1 VGPISR
7 AVVVA
12 AGSVVFVFCGGAS
25 VWTATG
31 EGPPA
36 VGSNAPVPPDQRERA
51 HRAALEAVGPGDV
64 TDTEFGDEDCAFEVE
79 VTLDDG
85 RRIDVHVDG
94 TFTVVGTS
102 PGHG

>member
-1 VGPISR
+1 VRPISK
-7 AVVVA
+7 AAVVA
-12 AGSVVFVFCGGAS
+12 AGSVVFTFCGGAS

-36 VGSNAPVPPDQRERA
+36 GGREAPAPPDQRDRA
-51 HRAALEAVGPGDV
+51 HRAALETTGPGDV
-64 TDTEFGDEDCAFEVE
+64 TNTEYGDGDCAYAVE

-85 RRIDVHVDG
+85 RRIDVHVDE

-102 PGHG
+102 PGLG